1 MNGTAPIV
9 TAYQISEPGF
19 RIVEAVVSAEECDA
33 LVQSLSNPQV
43 SRGRA
48 GARHLMAVPE
58 IARLAC
64 DERLMDIARR
74 ELRAEPFPFRV
85 TLFEK
90 SGKANWLVVWHQD
103 TALPLK
109 APFDDNGWGPWSEK
123 AGVAYAHAPAWALSR
138 VWALRVHLDASTTD
152 NGPLRVVPHSHRLE
166 VLTDEAIGDVVRKSG
181 FVECVVGQGGVLTMS
196 PLIIHSSSKARI
208 DAARRVLHVEY
219 ADSQSLGP
227 GIELAVG

>member
-1 MNGTAPIV
+1 
-9 TAYQISEPGF
+9 
-19 RIVEAVVSAEECDA
+19 VSAEECDA

-64 DERLMDIARR
+64 NDRLVDIARR
-74 ELRAEPFPFRV
+74 ELRAEPFPFRA

-109 APFDDNGWGPWSEK
+109 ARFDAIGWGPWSEK
-123 AGVAYAHAPAWALSR
+123 AGIAYAHAPTWALSR
-138 VWALRVHLDASTTD
+138 VCALRVHLDASTID
-152 NGPLRVVPHSHRLE
+152 NGPLRVVPHSHRLG
-166 VLTDEAIGDVVRKSG
+166 VLTDEEVASVVRERG
-181 FVECVVGQGGVLTMS
+181 FIECVVPKGGILMMS

-208 DAARRVLHVEY
+208 DDPRRVLHIEY
-219 ADSQSLGP
+219 AGSQSLGS
-227 GIELAVG
+227 GIELARA